1 MNTAEVAGPG
11 PSLVGRKVSAAFSET
26 DSGVDVE
33 TEGEESL
40 EAREEKRVIRPSEEV
55 ISRLCNFDEDEEEE
69 EEELTDTDT
78 DSDEA
83 DSEAEDTVH
92 LSLLEL
98 KHIMS
103 ALVHEYVE
111 VCGNISFI
119 MLQSVICQIL
129 SVESGKISPNA
140 HYDLVRV
147 WSEQWLLQA
156 GPGGAAILAGSRCA
170 VCRQTIFSLWLGTGA
185 RCGVCSFLV
194 CRHCASQ
201 VTASA
206 DTCYNPCVPRNLVT
220 GAPVSSVMHRIC
232 GLRLLYCSPTLVQR
246 RHAALQHCRGQG
258 WMVQCASVLG
268 PAARAIAN
276 INCSALH
283 SACSLQCARCSLLC
297 TSNIF
302 RNSNQVHHP
311 VAVRGTLNEV

>member
-69 EEELTDTDT
+69 EEEEEELTDT

-194 CRHCASQ
+194 CRHCAAQ
-201 VTASA
+201 VTA
-206 DTCYNPCVPRNLVT
+206 TQPPRIHGTTTVCPET
-220 GAPVSSVMHRIC
+220 SS
-232 GLRLLYCSPTLVQR
+232 
-246 RHAALQHCRGQG
+246 RGRQSI
-258 WMVQCASVLG
+258 V
-268 PAARAIAN
+268 
-276 INCSALH
+276 
-283 SACSLQCARCSLLC
+283 
-297 TSNIF
+297 
-302 RNSNQVHHP
+302 
-311 VAVRGTLNEV
+311 

>member
-69 EEELTDTDT
+69 EELTDT

-83 DSEAEDTVH
+83 DSETEDTVN
-92 LSLLEL
+92 LSRMEL

-140 HYDLVRV
+140 H
-147 WSEQWLLQA
+147 
-156 GPGGAAILAGSRCA
+156 
-170 VCRQTIFSLWLGTGA
+170 
-185 RCGVCSFLV
+185 
-194 CRHCASQ
+194 
-201 VTASA
+201 
-206 DTCYNPCVPRNLVT
+206 
-220 GAPVSSVMHRIC
+220 
-232 GLRLLYCSPTLVQR
+232 
-246 RHAALQHCRGQG
+246 
-258 WMVQCASVLG
+258 
-268 PAARAIAN
+268 
-276 INCSALH
+276 
-283 SACSLQCARCSLLC
+283 
-297 TSNIF
+297 
-302 RNSNQVHHP
+302 
-311 VAVRGTLNEV
+311 

>member
-69 EEELTDTDT
+69 EEEEEELTDT

-140 HYDLVRV
+140 H
-147 WSEQWLLQA
+147 
-156 GPGGAAILAGSRCA
+156 
-170 VCRQTIFSLWLGTGA
+170 
-185 RCGVCSFLV
+185 
-194 CRHCASQ
+194 
-201 VTASA
+201 
-206 DTCYNPCVPRNLVT
+206 
-220 GAPVSSVMHRIC
+220 
-232 GLRLLYCSPTLVQR
+232 
-246 RHAALQHCRGQG
+246 
-258 WMVQCASVLG
+258 
-268 PAARAIAN
+268 
-276 INCSALH
+276 
-283 SACSLQCARCSLLC
+283 
-297 TSNIF
+297 
-302 RNSNQVHHP
+302 
-311 VAVRGTLNEV
+311 